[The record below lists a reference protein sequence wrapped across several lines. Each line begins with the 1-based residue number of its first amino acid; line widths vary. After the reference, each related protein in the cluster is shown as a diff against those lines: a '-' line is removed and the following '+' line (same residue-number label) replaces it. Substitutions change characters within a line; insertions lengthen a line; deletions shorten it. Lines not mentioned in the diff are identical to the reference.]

1 MELRGRATFETLG
14 IILVVFLVQSV
25 VQLASETLAVLLFVL
40 HSPLP
45 VYAPWTLVTSVYAH
59 GGVGH
64 LAGNAVMLVL
74 VGLAVER
81 VTTRWR
87 FHAFFV
93 IVGALAGIS
102 QVLFGTL
109 LPGPAGVLGASGA
122 ILGLLGYLIAGNTL
136 ADRMVRGFELDVKA
150 QLAAIAV
157 VGGALA
163 LAMAGPGVANIG
175 HFTGLVLGLVAGRMR
190 LLHVGRS

>member
-25 VQLASETLAVLLFVL
+25 VMLVSETLALFLFVL

-45 VYAPWTLVTSVYAH
+45 VHAPWTLLTSVYAH
-59 GGVGH
+59 GSVGH
-64 LAGNAVMLVL
+64 LVGNAVMLVL
-74 VGLAVER
+74 VGLAVEQ

-93 IVGALAGIS
+93 TVGALAGLS
-102 QVLFGTL
+102 QVLFGAL

-136 ADRMVRGFELDVKA
+136 ADRAVRSFELDAKA
-150 QLAAIAV
+150 QLAVIAV
-157 VGGALA
+157 IGAALA
-163 LAMAGPGVANIG
+163 LAMAGPGIANIG
-175 HFTGLVLGLVAGRMR
+175 HFTGLILGLVAGRLR
-190 LLHVGRS
+190 VLHV

>member
-25 VQLASETLAVLLFVL
+25 VQLISETLMVLLFVL

-59 GGVGH
+59 GGVAH
-64 LAGNAVMLVL
+64 LVGNAVMLVL
-74 VGLAVER
+74 CGLIVEQ

-93 IVGALAGIS
+93 VVGALAGLS
-102 QVLFGTL
+102 QVLFGAL
-109 LPGPAGVLGASGA
+109 VPGPGAGVLGASGA

-136 ADRMVRGFELDVKA
+136 ADRAVQGFELDVKA

-157 VGGALA
+157 IGAVLA
-163 LAMAGPGVANIG
+163 LAMAGPGIANIG
-175 HFTGLVLGLVAGRMR
+175 HFTGLILGLVAGRMR
-190 LLHVGRS
+190 LLHV

>member
-25 VQLASETLAVLLFVL
+25 VGLASETLAVLLFVL

-64 LAGNAVMLVL
+64 LVGNAVMLVL

>member
-64 LAGNAVMLVL
+64 LVGNAVMLVL